1 MKHEALALP
10 KEASVKA
17 RLALVVAGMLGFAVL
32 GGQYA
37 QAAIEPDGTN
47 LPALAAY
54 ITEQVQAAP
63 SLAATIAG
71 KYTAKFPADAAVIA
85 TAAVNA
91 APNQSQDIVDAVLA
105 ALPDDMK
112 DDPVLTGALTELAR
126 EGGHPAFNPSS
137 LGAPLIATWTDPRG
151 RGVVFNNSNNPPNS
165 SPR

>member
-1 MKHEALALP
+1 MKAL
-10 KEASVKA
+10 
-17 RLALVVAGMLGFAVL
+17 LALVVAGTLGIATL

-37 QAAIEPDGTN
+37 RAATEPDGTD

-54 ITEQVQAAP
+54 ITEQVQGAP
-63 SLAATIAG
+63 SLAPTIAG

-91 APNQSQDIVDAVLA
+91 APNESQDIVDAVLA

-126 EGGHPAFNPSS
+126 EGGHGAFNPNS
-137 LGAPLIATWTDPRG
+137 LGAPLVATWTDVRRG
-151 RGVVFNNSNNPPNS
+151 PNFSDNNSSNNPPNS
-165 SPR
+165 SPH

>member
-1 MKHEALALP
+1 MKAL
-10 KEASVKA
+10 S
-17 RLALVVAGMLGFAVL
+17 ALVVAVVLGFATL

-37 QAAIEPDGTN
+37 HALPEPDGTD
-47 LPALAAY
+47 LGALAAF

-91 APNQSQDIVDAVLA
+91 APNESQDIVDAVLA

-112 DDPVLTGALTELAR
+112 DDPILTGALTELAR
-126 EGGHPAFNPSS
+126 EGGHPAFDPSR
-137 LGAPLIATWTDPRG
+137 LGAPLVAAWTDVRRHG
-151 RGVVFNNSNNPPNS
+151 LLTSNNEPGGNPPNS
-165 SPR
+165 SPH